1 MQDNGYTYDYF
12 SPDFLTADGVYYNAE
27 TGTLEQAGYQAIVL
41 WQEQLALDG
50 AKALLDLAKQG
61 MKVVVVDG
69 AAVQT
74 PYNDG
79 GEAALADVMAEMK
92 ALPNVYSAKD
102 ADDAARVLQSAGVKP
117 YAGFA
122 EPNRQLL
129 TQTRRDG
136 DTAYLYVY
144 NYCDGSYV
152 PVWSQGEKQDTHG
165 DTITTEMVV
174 DGTWIPYQLD
184 AWTGETK
191 RLGVYRHENGSTIFP
206 LTLDYGDVALFVFR
220 ACEADSEL
228 HAVETNAAD
237 VCSDGSSLSA
247 KVTASGEYQ
256 AQLSSGETRQFAAQV
271 PDAFEITDW
280 DVTVM
285 KHTAS
290 EQVNERT
297 ETLFGQ
303 TITETQVATD
313 ITPVTLHLDALKTW
327 NEIPELGER
336 TVGQATYKAVF
347 QWDGTADGA
356 YIDFGPMSES
366 MQVFINGEKT
376 GDLSMTNAVMDI
388 TPWLKSG
395 ENTIALLYSSSL
407 ANAGG
412 GAGGG
417 DWYGYRY
424 GLQAYGPAQAVV
436 HPYCLIPLD

>member
-1 MQDNGYTYDYF
+1 M
-12 SPDFLTADGVYYNAE
+12 
-27 TGTLEQAGYQAIVL
+27 
-41 WQEQLALDG
+41 
-50 AKALLDLAKQG
+50 
-61 MKVVVVDG
+61 VDG

-74 PYNDG
+74 PYNDD

-136 DTAYLYVY
+136 DIEYLYVY

-152 PVWSQGEKQDTHG
+152 SVWSQGEKQDTHG
-165 DTITTEMVV
+165 DTISTEMVV

-191 RLGVYRHENGSTIFP
+191 RVGVYRHENGSTIFP

-237 VCSDGSSLSA
+237 IFSDGSSLSA

-285 KHTAS
+285 KRTAS
-290 EQVNERT
+290 EQVNARKRSSGRPSPKRRWRRT
-297 ETLFGQ
+297 LPPSRS
-303 TITETQVATD
+303 IW
-313 ITPVTLHLDALKTW
+313 TP
-327 NEIPELGER
+327 
-336 TVGQATYKAVF
+336 
-347 QWDGTADGA
+347 
-356 YIDFGPMSES
+356 
-366 MQVFINGEKT
+366 
-376 GDLSMTNAVMDI
+376 
-388 TPWLKSG
+388 
-395 ENTIALLYSSSL
+395 
-407 ANAGG
+407 
-412 GAGGG
+412 
-417 DWYGYRY
+417 
-424 GLQAYGPAQAVV
+424 
-436 HPYCLIPLD
+436 